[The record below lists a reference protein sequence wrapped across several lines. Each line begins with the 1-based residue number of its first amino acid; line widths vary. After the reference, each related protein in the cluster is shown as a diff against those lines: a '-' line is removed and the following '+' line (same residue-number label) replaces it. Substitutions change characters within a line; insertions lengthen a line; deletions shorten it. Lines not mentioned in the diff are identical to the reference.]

1 MHVLRVTRRLRGLR
15 RKRIDHNH
23 VRPMA
28 ARPVWV
34 DHHRSSGHI
43 IHLWDNYS
51 SSHSVC
57 LLRQELVMPTPSPP
71 PPVLSPC
78 SAQPPVHTVLYVAIL
93 ETCNFAMPSSCLI
106 ESLSAPEWLSWYQ
119 WHKRGVWQRFFVS
132 SLATEQTTLKWS
144 QLSFQHFIEI
154 LE

>member
-1 MHVLRVTRRLRGLR
+1 MSVQWQHGQFESIITG
-15 RKRIDHNH
+15 
-23 VRPMA
+23 
-28 ARPVWV
+28 PV
-34 DHHRSSGHI
+34 DTLYTCEIITLHLILFACFGKSS
-43 IHLWDNYS
+43 L
-51 SSHSVC
+51 C
-57 LLRQELVMPTPSPP
+57 PLPSPT
-71 PPVLSPC
+71 PVLSPC

-132 SLATEQTTLKWS
+132 FLATEQTTLKWS